1 MKVATPPPFYT
12 TLAPFRE
19 SLSHGRLVL
28 MYHQLKRPRTNSR
41 LRGLCVAPG
50 LFERQ
55 LSELRAAA
63 VAGADISSAT
73 KPATDPQVTL
83 TFDDGFTNVLRHGLP
98 ALRESGFTAINYLV
112 ADRLGKTNDWDAAHQ
127 EPPEA
132 LMDEAQVRDWLAA
145 GMSIGAHTLT
155 HPRLGQISPAQARAE
170 IFDSKKKLEDKFSL
184 AIEHFC
190 YPYGD
195 FNATVRAL
203 VIEAGYRTACSTAP
217 GLATPASD
225 PFSLPRFLATHRR
238 PGAAA
243 WLPFV
248 PAAWL

>member
-1 MKVATPPPFYT
+1 
-12 TLAPFRE
+12 
-19 SLSHGRLVL
+19 
-28 MYHQLKRPRTNSR
+28 
-41 LRGLCVAPG
+41 
-50 LFERQ
+50 
-55 LSELRAAA
+55 
-63 VAGADISSAT
+63 
-73 KPATDPQVTL
+73 
-83 TFDDGFTNVLRHGLP
+83 
-98 ALRESGFTAINYLV
+98 
-112 ADRLGKTNDWDAAHQ
+112 
-127 EPPEA
+127 
-132 LMDEAQVRDWLAA
+132 MDEAQVRDWLAA
-145 GMSIGAHTLT
+145 GMSIGAHSLT

-170 IFDSKKKLEDKFSL
+170 IYDSKKKLEDKFGL

-195 FNATVRAL
+195 FNTTVRAL

-217 GLATPASD
+217 GLATSESD